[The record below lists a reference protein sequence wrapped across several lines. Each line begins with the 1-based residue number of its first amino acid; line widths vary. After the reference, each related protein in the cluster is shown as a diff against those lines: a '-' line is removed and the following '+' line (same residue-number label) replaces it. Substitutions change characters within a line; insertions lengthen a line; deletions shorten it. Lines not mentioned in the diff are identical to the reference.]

1 MLGLT
6 LEGSGRRQKPLR
18 EVFEEIGVMLAE
30 GANRLTAAP
39 IAEAR
44 RQLAAGEKTLL
55 QIIRAHDLALAGD
68 ALEAAGRWV
77 TPPFAPRRFDTWFF
91 LAWLPEN
98 QEALVDAGELETAEW
113 IRPAEAFARWQ
124 RGEIFF
130 KHAGKNNDK
139 VRINYFVPRGQR
151 IWIVGDNIIL
161 YQEATGTA
169 YTSSRRAQAS
179 KNGEYAFVATPY
191 TSVPDLKR
199 QYNITHVG
207 DEGGMA
213 KLELTP
219 KGKSSLQKLTLW
231 VDQGSWLPTK
241 YQVAEA
247 NNNVTTFTLSNLR
260 INGVISDNIFKPEY
274 PAGTKKVN
282 R

>member
-1 MLGLT
+1 MKRITTAILAAIFIAVAVSNSKAAPDGQLDQI
-6 LEGSGRRQKPLR
+6 LNNMQKAAAQIRSIYAKMDQVKRDR
-18 EVFEEIGVMLAE
+18 EVG
-30 GANRLTAAP
+30 GT
-39 IAEAR
+39 
-44 RQLAAGEKTLL
+44 EKYS
-55 QIIRAHDLALAGD
+55 
-68 ALEAAGRWV
+68 
-77 TPPFAPRRFDTWFF
+77 
-91 LAWLPEN
+91 
-98 QEALVDAGELETAEW
+98 
-113 IRPAEAFARWQ
+113 
-124 RGEIFF
+124 GEIFF

-199 QYNITHVG
+199 QYNIAHVG

-241 YQVAEA
+241 YQVAET

-274 PAGTKKVN
+274 PSGTRKVN